1 MTQAVLALGQVRMW
15 RAEMVES
22 LDNYL
27 RSHGMVE
34 VGERVV
40 ILSGLPMGVVGKTNN
55 LRVHRF
61 KDLDEH

>member
-1 MTQAVLALGQVRMW
+1 MTPHFETQE
-15 RAEMVES
+15 EMVDS

-27 RSHGMVE
+27 RSHGLIK

-55 LRVHRF
+55 LRVHRV
-61 KDLDEH
+61 KELGEH